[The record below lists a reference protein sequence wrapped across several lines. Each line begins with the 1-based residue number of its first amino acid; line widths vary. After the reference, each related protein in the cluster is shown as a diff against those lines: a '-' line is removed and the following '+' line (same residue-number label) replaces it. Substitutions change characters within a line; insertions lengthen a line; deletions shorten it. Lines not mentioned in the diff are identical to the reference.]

1 MEPSKIEMVY
11 PGPGW
16 VSILSIKQV
25 FMDIASFIGIISGFS
40 LIISAIFLG
49 GDLYNFINVP
59 GMMIVFGGTL
69 ATTLITFQ
77 FRDVFAAFKA
87 AYFVFS
93 KDKEDPNDAVAT
105 MIRLSNISRRQGL
118 LALAEIKTPSLFL
131 KKACGLLSDG
141 SSEEVIR
148 AALTTE
154 IQSLQMRHFI
164 VQDVFRKMG
173 IYAPA
178 FGMLGTLIGLVQM
191 LSKLQDPA
199 NIGPSM
205 ATALLTTFYG
215 SLLSTLIFLPV
226 AGKLRS
232 RTVQEIIHLEII
244 REGAISIIKNNNP
257 MIIYEKLSSFISSRL
272 RKPMNKM
279 KL

>member
-1 MEPSKIEMVY
+1 
-11 PGPGW
+11 
-16 VSILSIKQV
+16 
-25 FMDIASFIGIISGFS
+25 MDIASFFGIISGLS
-40 LIISAIFLG
+40 LIISAIYLG
-49 GDLYNFINVP
+49 GDLHNFINLQ
-59 GMMIVFGGTL
+59 GLMIVFGGTI

-77 FRDVFAAFKA
+77 FRDVLAAFKA

-93 KDKEDPNDAVAT
+93 QKKEDPNDAVAT
-105 MIRLSNISRRQGL
+105 MIRLSHISRRQGL
-118 LALAEIKTPSLFL
+118 MELANIKTPSLFL
-131 KKACGLLSDG
+131 KKACGLLADG

-191 LSKLQDPA
+191 LSRLQEPA
-199 NIGPSM
+199 NIGPAM
-205 ATALLTTFYG
+205 AVALLTTFYG
-215 SLLSTLIFLPV
+215 SLLSTLFFLPI

-232 RTVQEIIHLEII
+232 RTVVEIIHLEII

-257 MIIYEKLSSFISSRL
+257 VIIYEKLSSFISSRR
-272 RKPMNKM
+272 RKPFKQM
-279 KL
+279 KS

>member
-1 MEPSKIEMVY
+1 
-11 PGPGW
+11 
-16 VSILSIKQV
+16 
-25 FMDIASFIGIISGFS
+25 MDIASFIGIISGFS
-40 LIISAIFLG
+40 LIVSAIFLG

-77 FRDVFAAFKA
+77 FRDVVAAFKA

-118 LALAEIKTPSLFL
+118 LALADIRTSSLFL

-199 NIGPSM
+199 SIGPSM

-215 SLLSTLIFLPV
+215 SLLSTLLFLPV

-257 MIIYEKLSSFISSRL
+257 VIIYEKLSSFISSRL
-272 RKPMNKM
+272 RKPLNQMNIKP
-279 KL
+279 

>member
-1 MEPSKIEMVY
+1 
-11 PGPGW
+11 
-16 VSILSIKQV
+16 
-25 FMDIASFIGIISGFS
+25 MDIASFIGIISGLS

-49 GDLYNFINVP
+49 GDIYNFINIP
-59 GMMIVFGGTL
+59 GLMIVFGGTL

-77 FRDVFAAFKA
+77 FTDVFAAFKA

-105 MIRLSNISRRQGL
+105 MIRLSRLSRRQGL
-118 LALAEIKTPSLFL
+118 LHLANIKTQSLFL

-141 SSEEVIR
+141 SQEEVIR

-191 LSKLQDPA
+191 LSRLQDPA
-199 NIGPSM
+199 NIGPAM

-215 SLLSTLIFLPV
+215 SLLSTLFFLPI

-232 RTVQEIIHLEII
+232 RTVIEIIHLEII
-244 REGAISIIKNNNP
+244 REGSISIINNNNP
-257 MIIYEKLSSFISSRL
+257 VIIYEKLSSFISSRL
-272 RKPMNKM
+272 RKPLDQMDIKPEP
-279 KL
+279 

>member
-1 MEPSKIEMVY
+1 
-11 PGPGW
+11 
-16 VSILSIKQV
+16 
-25 FMDIASFIGIISGFS
+25 MDIASFIGIISGLS

-49 GDLYNFINVP
+49 GDIHNFINVP
-59 GMMIVFGGTL
+59 GMMIVFGGTV

-77 FRDVFAAFKA
+77 FRDVVAAFKA

-93 KDKEDPNDAVAT
+93 KEKEDPNDAVAT
-105 MIRLSNISRRQGL
+105 MIKLSHVSRRQGL
-118 LALAEIKTPSLFL
+118 LQLSKIKSNSLFL
-131 KKACGLLSDG
+131 KKACGLMADG
-141 SSEEVIR
+141 SSEEIIR

-154 IQSLQMRHFI
+154 MKSLQMRHFI

-191 LSKLQDPA
+191 LSKLQDPSA
-199 NIGPSM
+199 IGPSM

-215 SLLSTLIFLPV
+215 SLLSTMFFLPV

-232 RTVQEIIHLEII
+232 RTVVELITLEIML
-244 REGAISIIKNNNP
+244 EGAISIINNNNP
-257 MIIYEKLSSFISSRL
+257 VIIYEKLSSFISSRL
-272 RKPMNKM
+272 RKPFEKMNIKT
-279 KL
+279 K

>member
-1 MEPSKIEMVY
+1 
-11 PGPGW
+11 
-16 VSILSIKQV
+16 
-25 FMDIASFIGIISGFS
+25 MDIASFIGIISGLS

-49 GDLYNFINVP
+49 GDIYNFINIP
-59 GMMIVFGGTL
+59 GLMIVFGGTL

-77 FRDVFAAFKA
+77 FNDVFAAFKA

-93 KDKEDPNDAVAT
+93 KDKDDPNDAVAT
-105 MIRLSNISRRQGL
+105 MIRLSRISRSQGL
-118 LALAEIKTPSLFL
+118 LKLATVKTRSLFL

-141 SSEEVIR
+141 STEEVIR

-191 LSKLQDPA
+191 LSRLQDPS
-199 NIGPSM
+199 NIGPAM

-215 SLLSTLIFLPV
+215 SLLSTLFFLPI

-232 RTVQEIIHLEII
+232 RTVLEIIHLEII
-244 REGAISIIKNNNP
+244 REGAISIINNNNP
-257 MIIYEKLSSFISSRL
+257 LIIYEKLSSFISSRL
-272 RKPMNKM
+272 RKSLKQMDM
-279 KL
+279 KS

>member
-1 MEPSKIEMVY
+1 
-11 PGPGW
+11 
-16 VSILSIKQV
+16 
-25 FMDIASFIGIISGFS
+25 MDIASFIGIISGFS
-40 LIISAIFLG
+40 LIISAIYLG
-49 GDLYNFINVP
+49 GDLHNFVNIQ
-59 GMMIVFGGTL
+59 GLMIVFGGTI

-77 FRDVFAAFKA
+77 FRDVMAAFNA

-93 KDKEDPNDAVAT
+93 KDKDDPNDAVAT
-105 MIRLSNISRRQGL
+105 MIKLSHISRRQGL
-118 LALAEIKTPSLFL
+118 IELGKIKTDSLFL
-131 KKACGLLSDG
+131 KKACGLLADG

-164 VQDVFRKMG
+164 VQDIFRKMG

-191 LSKLQDPA
+191 LSRLQDPS
-199 NIGPSM
+199 NIGPAM
-205 ATALLTTFYG
+205 AVALLTTFYG
-215 SLLSTLIFLPV
+215 SLLSTLFFLPI

-232 RTVQEIIHLEII
+232 RTVNEIINLEIQ

-257 MIIYEKLSSFISSRL
+257 VIIYEKLSSFISSRL
-272 RKPMNKM
+272 RKPLAKMNLK
-279 KL
+279 

>member
-1 MEPSKIEMVY
+1 
-11 PGPGW
+11 
-16 VSILSIKQV
+16 
-25 FMDIASFIGIISGFS
+25 MDIASFIGIISGIS
-40 LIISAIFLG
+40 LIVSAIFLG
-49 GDLYNFINVP
+49 GDIHNFINLQ
-59 GMMIVFGGTL
+59 GMMIVLGGTV

-77 FRDVFAAFKA
+77 FRDVLAAFKA

-93 KDKEDPNDAVAT
+93 KEKEDPNDAVAT

-118 LALAEIKTPSLFL
+118 LQLSKIKSKSLFL
-131 KKACGLLSDG
+131 KKACGLMADG
-141 SSEEVIR
+141 SSEEIIR

-154 IQSLQMRHFI
+154 MKSLQMRHFI

-191 LSKLQDPA
+191 LSKLQDPSA
-199 NIGPSM
+199 IGPSM

-215 SLLSTLIFLPV
+215 SLMSTMFFLPV

-232 RTVQEIIHLEII
+232 RTVVELITLEII
-244 REGAISIIKNNNP
+244 LEGAVSIINNNNP
-257 MIIYEKLSSFISSRL
+257 VIIYEKLSSFISSRL
-272 RKPMNKM
+272 RKPMEKM
-279 KL
+279 NVKTK

>member
-1 MEPSKIEMVY
+1 
-11 PGPGW
+11 
-16 VSILSIKQV
+16 
-25 FMDIASFIGIISGFS
+25 MDIASFIGIISGFS
-40 LIISAIFLG
+40 LIISAIYLG
-49 GDLYNFINVP
+49 GDLHNFINIQ
-59 GMMIVFGGTL
+59 GLMIVFGGTI

-77 FRDVFAAFKA
+77 FRDVMAAFKA

-105 MIRLSNISRRQGL
+105 MIKLSHISRRQGL
-118 LALAEIKTPSLFL
+118 LQLSKIKTDSLFL
-131 KKACGLLSDG
+131 KKACGLLADG

-164 VQDVFRKMG
+164 VQDIFRKMG

-191 LSKLQDPA
+191 LSRLQDPTH
-199 NIGPSM
+199 IGPAM
-205 ATALLTTFYG
+205 AVALLTTFYG
-215 SLLSTLIFLPV
+215 SLLSTLFFLPI

-232 RTVQEIIHLEII
+232 RTVIEIINLEIK

-257 MIIYEKLSSFISSRL
+257 VIIYEKLSSFISSKL
-272 RKPMNKM
+272 RKPMAKM
-279 KL
+279 NLKKES

>member
-1 MEPSKIEMVY
+1 
-11 PGPGW
+11 
-16 VSILSIKQV
+16 
-25 FMDIASFIGIISGFS
+25 MDIASFIGIISGFS
-40 LIISAIFLG
+40 LIISAIFIG
-49 GDLYNFINVP
+49 GDIYNFINVP
-59 GMMIVFGGTL
+59 GLMIVFGGTL

-105 MIRLSNISRRQGL
+105 MIRLSRISRSQGL
-118 LALAEIKTPSLFL
+118 LKLSSIKTRSLFL
-131 KKACGLLSDG
+131 KKACGLLADG

-173 IYAPA
+173 MYAPA

-215 SLLSTLIFLPV
+215 SLLSTLFFLPI

-232 RTVQEIIHLEII
+232 RTVLEIIHLEIM
-244 REGAISIIKNNNP
+244 REGAISIINNNNP
-257 MIIYEKLSSFISSRL
+257 LIIYEKLSSFISSRL
-272 RKPMNKM
+272 RKPMNQMDIKP
-279 KL
+279 

>member
-1 MEPSKIEMVY
+1 
-11 PGPGW
+11 
-16 VSILSIKQV
+16 
-25 FMDIASFIGIISGFS
+25 MDIASFIGIISGLS

-49 GDLYNFINVP
+49 GNIYNFINVP
-59 GMMIVFGGTL
+59 GLMIVFGGTL

-77 FRDVFAAFKA
+77 FRDVFAAFNA

-93 KDKEDPNDAVAT
+93 KDKEDPNDAMAT
-105 MIRLSNISRRQGL
+105 MIRLSRISRSQGL
-118 LALAEIKTPSLFL
+118 LNLARFKTNSLFL

-191 LSKLQDPA
+191 LSKLQDPN
-199 NIGPSM
+199 NIGPAM

-215 SLLSTLIFLPV
+215 SLLSTLFFLPI

-232 RTVQEIIHLEII
+232 RTVLEIIHLEII
-244 REGAISIIKNNNP
+244 REGAISIINDNNP
-257 MIIYEKLSSFISSRL
+257 VIIYEKLSSFISSRR
-272 RKPMNKM
+272 RKPMNQMEK
-279 KL
+279 KLKP

>member
-1 MEPSKIEMVY
+1 
-11 PGPGW
+11 
-16 VSILSIKQV
+16 
-25 FMDIASFIGIISGFS
+25 MDIASFIGIISGLS
-40 LIISAIFLG
+40 LIVSAIFLG
-49 GDLYNFINVP
+49 GDIYNFINIP
-59 GMMIVFGGTL
+59 GLMIVFGGTI

-77 FRDVFAAFKA
+77 FKDVFAAFNA

-93 KDKEDPNDAVAT
+93 KAKEDPNDAVAT
-105 MIRLSNISRRQGL
+105 MIRLSHISRRQGL
-118 LALAEIKTPSLFL
+118 LNLAKIKTNSLFL

-154 IQSLQMRHFI
+154 IKSLQMRHFI

-173 IYAPA
+173 LYAPS

-191 LSKLQDPA
+191 LSKLQDPG
-199 NIGPSM
+199 NIGPAM

-215 SLLSTLIFLPV
+215 SLLSTLFFLPI

-232 RTVQEIIHLEII
+232 RTVLEIIHLEIML
-244 REGAISIIKNNNP
+244 EGAISIINNNNP
-257 MIIYEKLSSFISSRL
+257 MIIYEKLSSFISSSL
-272 RKPMNKM
+272 RKPMDQIGIKP
-279 KL
+279 